1 MSMQHKA
8 FLFNTEVYYEQI
20 EPIIESCC
28 KTSDSGVVCEY
39 INNNLE
45 QIYNPYTTENLEVD
59 WQNELESGSMQELFD
74 FILTRCYEPDDDIGL
89 EYSWDGVLE
98 AIKEMNILDEA
109 EADICVLGRPLIYAG
124 VEINPG
130 LMGLGIV
137 EAGEVKRI
145 KDILTKNQKK
155 LETIDI
161 PEDLLYE
168 LDEDELIDAYDDLCS
183 IYKRAEAEGKG
194 LLFTF

>member
-8 FLFNTEVYYEQI
+8 FLFDTDVYYGQI
-20 EPIIESCC
+20 EPVIENCC
-28 KTSDSGVVCEY
+28 LTGNSGVVCEY
-39 INNNLE
+39 INNNLK
-45 QIYNPYTTENLEVD
+45 QIYNPYTAENLEAD
-59 WQNELESGSMQELFD
+59 WQNELESGTMQELFD

-89 EYSWDGVLE
+89 EYSWDGMLE
-98 AIKEMNILDEA
+98 VIKEMNILDDA
-109 EADICVLGRPLIYAG
+109 EEDICVLGRPLVYAG

-137 EAGEVKRI
+137 KASEVKRI
-145 KDILTKNQKK
+145 KDILTRNREK
-155 LETIDI
+155 LEAIDI

-168 LDEDELIDAYDDLCS
+168 LEEDELIDAYDDLCS
-183 IYKRAEAEGKG
+183 MYKRAEVEKKG